1 MPHVMRYVV
10 IALLVAALAGGVL
23 LAVRGCAPGAA
34 SLEGGGTAVTGVNAQ
49 MTFCA
54 LGDAFVAFDGTY
66 ARAYDG
72 RTAELLWERSPDQ
85 SDGYSCASSDWL
97 LALYKTNSLYVYDTA
112 GNVAFSV
119 SPQKEIARV
128 SAGHSRVAVQYADDT
143 IEVIDSTGKSVETLT
158 PSDGTLVDFA
168 LYSSSD
174 LLYVL
179 MLDASGILP
188 RSVLNIY
195 QPGKLLMAGYSTTD
209 QLYYRALMSGSSVY
223 IVGTRTV
230 DGRSTSDTTETSVP
244 IYGWTL
250 CDACAGDELHMLF
263 TLSSQQENP
272 TALRV
277 LTGTQTQDLH
287 MPAGCTDLCMGTRS
301 VYGFAGQT
309 VYSVPLAGGATSVS
323 SLPYAVE
330 DVLCRLN
337 NNRVLLSS
345 ADQVYLVTLP

>member
-1 MPHVMRYVV
+1 M
-10 IALLVAALAGGVL
+10 
-23 LAVRGCAPGAA
+23 
-34 SLEGGGTAVTGVNAQ
+34 
-49 MTFCA
+49 
-54 LGDAFVAFDGTY
+54 
-66 ARAYDG
+66 
-72 RTAELLWERSPDQ
+72 
-85 SDGYSCASSDWL
+85 
-97 LALYKTNSLYVYDTA
+97 
-112 GNVAFSV
+112 
-119 SPQKEIARV
+119 
-128 SAGHSRVAVQYADDT
+128 
-143 IEVIDSTGKSVETLT
+143 ETLT